1 MEVRAQSNTVGRL
14 WFFWWGDAREY
25 PGGLLRFDPAFAMFV
40 FTNLLPDKYKLEL
53 YYGDKLY
60 MTTKVKVKKNQS
72 AYKNLKLSKDQKPKK

>member
-1 MEVRAQSNTVGRL
+1 VRLYNGRGSLNRVYTVDNRDNGV
-14 WFFWWGDAREY
+14 
-25 PGGLLRFDPAFAMFV
+25 FV

-72 AYKNLKLSKDQKPKK
+72 SYKNLKLSKDQKPKK

>member
-1 MEVRAQSNTVGRL
+1 MARLSRIYTVDNRHNGV
-14 WFFWWGDAREY
+14 
-25 PGGLLRFDPAFAMFV
+25 FV

-72 AYKNLKLSKDQKPKK
+72 SYKNLKLSKDQKPKK

>member
-1 MEVRAQSNTVGRL
+1 LPINGAIVRLYNGRGALNRVYTVDKRDNGV
-14 WFFWWGDAREY
+14 
-25 PGGLLRFDPAFAMFV
+25 FV